1 MEAFMEVVKS
11 WINLARSAAD
21 GSAMVE
27 DMEVSEVDGEARV
40 GGVVVARGG
49 GGGSATDEERLE
61 ADTRLSRA
69 LVPKTAGARLQ
80 SS

>member
-1 MEAFMEVVKS
+1 MVAFMEVVKS

-40 GGVVVARGG
+40 GGVVVAGGG
-49 GGGSATDEERLE
+49 GGGSATEEECLE
-61 ADTRLSRA
+61 ADTRLSGA
-69 LVPKTAGARLQ
+69 LVPKAIGPRLR